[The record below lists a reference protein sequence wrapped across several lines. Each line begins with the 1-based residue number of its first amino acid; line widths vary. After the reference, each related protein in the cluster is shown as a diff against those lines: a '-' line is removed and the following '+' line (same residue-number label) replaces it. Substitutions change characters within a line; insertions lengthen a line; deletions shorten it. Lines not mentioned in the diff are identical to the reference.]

1 MDAKAIFEKEISK
14 LKEDKNIIAIL
25 IVGSLKDLNFDKQ
38 INDIDLFVIT
48 KEGEKQIREIKYIE
62 DIEFDI
68 NYFSID
74 LVNKLINLKE
84 QFFLEGMNGSNLI
97 YDTDNIGEDYLRKSN
112 LIYKNGPDNLDIQEI
127 INLKFILLDNIK
139 RIKNLQDND
148 WREVEFLS
156 SLYLKD
162 TLKAYFTVN
171 KKWIPKDKKLFKVLK
186 EDNKELYDMSQKLY
200 INYNPEVLES
210 IVYYIFKDIKE
221 SKDVKII
228 Y

>member
-112 LIYKNGPDNLDIQEI
+112 LIYKNGPDKLDTQEI